1 MKIVCISQV
10 YWPDTASVA
19 QHLVDLLQALSDHG
33 HDVTVITSRHNY
45 EHPEIMY
52 PAMEHHNGVRI
63 HRLSNTGFGKKT
75 KLGRLADFLSFNVL
89 ISCKLLLL
97 KRSEC
102 DAMIGLTSPPLLS

>member
-97 KRSEC
+97 KSTHT
-102 DAMIGLTSPPLLS
+102 IG

>member
-45 EHPEIMY
+45 EHPEICIRLWNIITESAFTVCLI
-52 PAMEHHNGVRI
+52 PGSVKRRSWDVWRI
-63 HRLSNTGFGKKT
+63 S
-75 KLGRLADFLSFNVL
+75 
-89 ISCKLLLL
+89 
-97 KRSEC
+97 
-102 DAMIGLTSPPLLS
+102 

>member
-45 EHPEIMY
+45 EHPEIM
-52 PAMEHHNGVRI
+52 
-63 HRLSNTGFGKKT
+63 
-75 KLGRLADFLSFNVL
+75 
-89 ISCKLLLL
+89 
-97 KRSEC
+97 
-102 DAMIGLTSPPLLS
+102 

>member
-45 EHPEIMY
+45 EHPEIIY
-52 PAMEHHNGVRI
+52 PAVEYCNGSVSAVFLIPDLAKGRNWDAWRI
-63 HRLSNTGFGKKT
+63 F
-75 KLGRLADFLSFNVL
+75 
-89 ISCKLLLL
+89 
-97 KRSEC
+97 
-102 DAMIGLTSPPLLS
+102 